1 MSLII
6 RCVDVLNS
14 SVKIEEYFLEFL
26 KVDDRTGLG
35 LFSELLAVLKSL
47 KLNVDNV
54 RGQGYDNGSNMKG
67 KHQESFRVNYF
78 LVVIDVAISSL
89 KTRFEQLEAFE
100 GIFGFLFDPKKL
112 LQVLTMHLLE
122 GTKTAIQVLEF
133 VESLKCFPNISI
145 AYRILLTV
153 PVTVASAERINY
165 VIGEVEWI
173 GHLMHRKEYV
183 G

>member
-26 KVDDRTGLG
+26 KVDDTTGLG
-35 LFSELLAVLKSL
+35 LFNELLAILKSL

-54 RGQGYDNGSNMKG
+54 REQGYDNG
-67 KHQESFRVNYF
+67 VNYF
-78 LVVIDVAISSL
+78 LVVVDVAISSL
-89 KTRFEQLEAFE
+89 KTKFEQLEAFK

-112 LQVLTMHLLE
+112 LQVLTMHLPE
-122 GTKTAIQVLEF
+122 GTKTTIQVLEF

-145 AYRILLTV
+145 AYRILLIV

-165 VIGEVEWI
+165 ITGEVEWI
-173 GHLMHRKEYV
+173 GHLMH
-183 G
+183 